1 MADETRWTR
10 DSTVVFSEI
19 SDGHAALL
27 DTDGGVYYSLNP
39 AGATVW
45 QQLEEPCTLA
55 ELTTALTTAFDVPA
69 EVAARD
75 IEALLADLSQRGL
88 VRGG

>member
-10 DSTVVFSEI
+10 DSSVIFSEI

-45 QQLEEPCTLA
+45 QQLAEPCTLA
-55 ELTTALTTAFDVPA
+55 ELTDALVAVFDVPA
-69 EVAARD
+69 DVAARD
-75 IEALLADLSQRGL
+75 IETLLADLSERGL
-88 VRGG
+88 ARPS